1 MLSALQ
7 KRFGTAAMVVAIVAL
22 VAALAGGAWA
32 ASGALTGKQKK
43 EVTKIAKQ
51 YAGKPGATGPAGPA
65 GAAGAQGPQ
74 GPPGAQ
80 GAPGPQGEPGA
91 KGEEGKPGKEGSP
104 WTAGGTLPSGK
115 TETGTWSLAREEGA
129 GLQSITIPI
138 SFPIP
143 LAAPLGE
150 PEVHLIAPTGEELFL
165 EGIEIKQRPPT
176 RCGGAL
182 NPPGTAADPA
192 AAPGNL
198 CVYVTQTSPTN
209 VGEEKMTS
217 DLIVSPGDTCEEFA
231 CAALASGPGAGTSTV
246 GALVWVLESAP
257 WKGWGTWAVTAP

>member
-1 MLSALQ
+1 MFSALQ
-7 KRFGTAAMVVAIVAL
+7 KRFGTASMVVAILAL

-43 EVTKIAKQ
+43 EVEKIAKKFS
-51 YAGKPGATGPAGPA
+51 GKPGAIGPIGPAGAA
-65 GAAGAQGPQ
+65 GAAGAQGP
-74 GPPGAQ
+74 
-80 GAPGPQGEPGA
+80 PGPQGAQGPQGQQGSPGA
-91 KGEEGKPGKEGSP
+91 AGKEGSP
-104 WTAGGTLPSGK
+104 WTVGGTLPSGK

-129 GLQSITIPI
+129 TLQSITIPI

-176 RCGGAL
+176 KCGGAL
-182 NPPGTAADPA
+182 TPPGTAAKPA

-198 CVYVTQTSPTN
+198 CVYVTQTSPST
-209 VGEEKMTS
+209 VGEEKMVTE
-217 DLIVSPGDTCEEFA
+217 LIVNPGDTCEEFG

>member
-1 MLSALQ
+1 MYSALQ
-7 KRFGTAAMVVAIVAL
+7 KRFGTAGLIVAIVAL

-32 ASGALTGKQKK
+32 ASGGLSGKQKK
-43 EVTKIAKQ
+43 EVEKIAKRF
-51 YAGKPGATGPAGPA
+51 AKKGPA
-65 GAAGAQGPQ
+65 GAPGAPGAPGSAGSAGPQ
-74 GPPGAQ
+74 GPKGDPGEQ
-80 GAPGPQGEPGA
+80 
-91 KGEEGKPGKEGSP
+91 GKEGSP
-104 WTAGGTLPSGK
+104 WTAGGTLPSKK
-115 TETGTWSLAREEGA
+115 TETGTWSLDREEGA

-143 LAAPLGE
+143 LKAPLGE

-165 EGIEIKQRPPT
+165 EGIGIKQRPPT
-176 RCGGAL
+176 GCGSAL
-182 NPPGTAADPA
+182 TPPGTAANPA

-198 CVYVTQTSPTN
+198 CVYVTQTNPST

-217 DLIVSPGDTCEEFA
+217 ELIVSPGDTCEEFG